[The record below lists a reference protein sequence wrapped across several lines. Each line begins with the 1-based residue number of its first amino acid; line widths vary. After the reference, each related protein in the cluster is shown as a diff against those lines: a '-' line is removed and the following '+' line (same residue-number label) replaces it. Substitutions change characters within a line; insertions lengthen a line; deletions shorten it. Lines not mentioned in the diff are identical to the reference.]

1 MGENVV
7 DVGSIRASN
16 SPDNRVRV
24 IINGDS
30 DSITEFLDVIQK
42 EDIRIKQITPKTYS
56 LSELREYQSIGTEM
70 SSASCQSRCI
80 KVPGSK

>member
-1 MGENVV
+1 MLESVDYNV
-7 DVGSIRASN
+7 SIRASN

-42 EDIRIKQITPKTYS
+42 EDIRIKQITPKTI
-56 LSELREYQSIGTEM
+56 R
-70 SSASCQSRCI
+70 
-80 KVPGSK
+80 